1 MSRKIEFAP
10 LMEFIGEIGAL
21 REMFPEIA
29 RELDNCL
36 FEVLNNHTPKCGHG
50 TCSCQTMT
58 ADQFHA
64 ERNLKFGITKSKKV
78 AVYDDAHEGTEN
90 YEFN

>member
-1 MSRKIEFAP
+1 MREKIEFAP

-36 FEVLNNHTPKCGHG
+36 FEVLSNHTPKCGHG
-50 TCSCQTMT
+50 NCACQTIT
-58 ADQFHA
+58 SEQFHF
-64 ERNLKFGITKSKKV
+64 ERNLKFGTPSE
-78 AVYDDAHEGTEN
+78 ARS